1 MKPQNQFSPHSK
13 NLRTGR
19 LSEPGRIY
27 LITFVTLSRETLFTN
42 LRPARLVITSLMK
55 SKSAETL
62 CFVVMPDHVHWLL
75 QLRPHGELSSTIRTA
90 KSSSARQI
98 NRFLARN
105 GPVWQNGYH
114 DYALS
119 REENVR
125 EAARYIVANPLRA
138 GLVRSLAQYPHWDA
152 KWL

>member
-1 MKPQNQFSPHSK
+1 MEIQSQTSSHGK
-13 NLRTGR
+13 NLRKGR
-19 LSEPGRIY
+19 FSEPGRIY
-27 LITFVTLSRETLFTN
+27 LITFVTLSRETLFTK

-62 CFVVMPDHVHWLL
+62 CFVIMPDHVHWML

-98 NRFLARN
+98 NRFLSRG

-114 DYALS
+114 DHALR
-119 REENVR
+119 REENIR

-138 GLVRSLAQYPHWDA
+138 GLVRSLSQYPHWDA